1 MEQKFTWDAKSIAVE
16 EPVKDEVER
25 QLTKALDYTKSGESG
40 TIQPCHMEEPARVH
54 LFQYNPLKNEAYG
67 EIKCCCGD
75 DLTRFTVRI
84 DNREIT
90 YY

>member
-1 MEQKFTWDAKSIAVE
+1 MEQKFTWDAKSIAVD
-16 EPVKDEVER
+16 EPIKDEVER
-25 QLTKALDYTKSGESG
+25 QIAKVLDYGPAEESG
-40 TIQPCHMEEPARVH
+40 KIRPCHMEEPSKVH

-67 EIKCCCGD
+67 EITCCCGD

-84 DNREIT
+84 DDRDIT